1 MAYTYPLRYGDVGAD
16 VRHLQE
22 YFISKG
28 TQLSPDGHFGPNT
41 RSSLLQWQHDRGLS
55 QTGFVDKITRE
66 ALEADGLVLRTP
78 PSGSAQPGTNWP
90 KVPASPSQ
98 PNPKLTESLFGRFD
112 FVHSPTPDNPER
124 IEILHNWVEDNI
136 VSLDVP
142 ELNNCLFA
150 VDNTYVVRAVGRIQC
165 HKLAAPKFAQL
176 FAEWRKAGL
185 ADRVIT
191 CAGAFNARLIRGS
204 TTPSRA
210 NLSNHSW
217 GSALDINDDQNPR
230 KHVPVAL
237 DARGCVRELVE
248 IANSLGFYWGGH
260 FKTKD
265 GMHFEL
271 AKL

>member
-1 MAYTYPLRYGDVGAD
+1 MTYTYPLIYGDVGAD
-16 VRHLQE
+16 VRRLQE
-22 YFISKG
+22 YFVSKG
-28 TQLSPDGHFGPNT
+28 LKLSPDGHFGPNT
-41 RSSLLQWQHDRGLS
+41 RSALVGWQHEHGLS
-55 QTGFVDKITRE
+55 QTGLVDGITRE
-66 ALEADGLVLRTP
+66 AFEADGLVLRSP
-78 PSGSAQPGTNWP
+78 PSTSAQPGTNWP
-90 KVPASPSQ
+90 QSPGSLPQ
-98 PNPKLTESLFGRFD
+98 PNPKLSEHLFGRFD

-124 IEILHNWVEDNI
+124 IEILHNWVADNI
-136 VSLDVP
+136 VTLDIP
-142 ELNNCLFA
+142 DLNNCLFA
-150 VDNTYVVRAVGRIQC
+150 VGNTYVVRTVGRIQC

-176 FAEWRKAGL
+176 FAEWHKANL

-217 GSALDINDDQNPR
+217 GTAIDINDQQNPR

-237 DARGCVRELVE
+237 DARGCVRELVQ
-248 IANSLGFYWGGH
+248 IANSLDFYWGGH
-260 FKTKD
+260 FRTKD